1 MAIVIWVLRAH
12 GNAEVGGWVSVL
24 PVLVGTAGK
33 AGEGVVVAEVARWTG
48 GQAGVVGLVTE
59 GVVGAPQLAGQRR
72 VVGVVPFGAGTAAGK
87 IETIK
92 VQH

>member
-1 MAIVIWVLRAH
+1 MRAH